1 MPSERG
7 ADLGMRADAPPAVQQ
22 RGHRETPRRLRGE
35 WQYSEGE
42 RSRIPAKFVF
52 ESVDISF
59 SKTIIRLKVH
69 ILHFITFHSCYEFFI
84 HHCCF
89 ARGRFLFY

>member
-1 MPSERG
+1 MRRAVPSERG

-42 RSRIPAKFVF
+42 GEKQNPCEIWLRKCR
-52 ESVDISF
+52 
-59 SKTIIRLKVH
+59 
-69 ILHFITFHSCYEFFI
+69 Y
-84 HHCCF
+84 
-89 ARGRFLFY
+89 FLV

>member
-42 RSRIPAKFVF
+42 RSRIPVKFGL
-52 ESVDISF
+52 ESVDIF
-59 SKTIIRLKVH
+59 LCKTIIRLTVH
-69 ILHFITFHSCYEFFI
+69 IHYVSIY
-84 HHCCF
+84 
-89 ARGRFLFY
+89 YN

>member
-1 MPSERG
+1 MRRAVPSERG

-42 RSRIPAKFVF
+42 RSRIPVKF
-52 ESVDISF
+52 
-59 SKTIIRLKVH
+59 
-69 ILHFITFHSCYEFFI
+69 
-84 HHCCF
+84 
-89 ARGRFLFY
+89 G